1 MVDCCRQIRRIVEEA
16 PWGDSAHG
24 FLVVGGEGVLVDS
37 VDEVFRES
45 PPILVG
51 VTLTVLFVVAGL
63 AFRSLL
69 IPVRL
74 LATVVVTLVVTA
86 ALTVLL
92 YQLVLG
98 YDGAATLSPQTCR
111 SPTHLCLLCAV
122 LDRTVSA
129 ATFLLVLLYSSFALL
144 HAEAASSFCAQA
156 STGSFRS
163 ARRASP
169 SALPSTTTSS

>member
-69 IPVRL
+69 IPLRL

-111 SPTHLCLLCAV
+111 SPTRLCLLCAV

-129 ATFLLVLLYSSFALL
+129 AAAFLLVHSCTYSSTSSM
-144 HAEAASSFCAQA
+144 AEAASSAVRRHLLV
-156 STGSFRS
+156 RS
-163 ARRASP
+163 DLRGEPHRRP
-169 SALPSTTTSS
+169 YRRL

>member
-69 IPVRL
+69 IPLRL
-74 LATVVVTLVVTA
+74 LATVVVTLVATA

-98 YDGAATLSPQTCR
+98 YDGAATLSRQTCIR
-111 SPTHLCLLCAV
+111 STKVCAC
-122 LDRTVSA
+122 
-129 ATFLLVLLYSSFALL
+129 FAL
-144 HAEAASSFCAQA
+144 C
-156 STGSFRS
+156 STGPFPPPLSCSYSRTHHLRCFYG
-163 ARRASP
+163 
-169 SALPSTTTSS
+169 

>member
-1 MVDCCRQIRRIVEEA
+1 MFNCCRQIRRIVEEA

-69 IPVRL
+69 IPLRL
-74 LATVVVTLVVTA
+74 LATVVVTLVATA

-98 YDGAATLSPQTCR
+98 YDGATTLGLGHR
-111 SPTHLCLLCAV
+111 SV
-122 LDRTVSA
+122 LALRCDRPNRSRA
-129 ATFLLVLLYSSFALL
+129 SLLVHGCCFD
-144 HAEAASSFCAQA
+144 
-156 STGSFRS
+156 G
-163 ARRASP
+163 
-169 SALPSTTTSS
+169 

>member
-69 IPVRL
+69 IPLRL

-111 SPTHLCLLCAV
+111 SPTRLCLLCAV

-129 ATFLLVLLYSSFALL
+129 AAAFLLVHSYMYSSTSVASM
-144 HAEAASSFCAQA
+144 AEAASSAVRRHLLV
-156 STGSFRS
+156 RS
-163 ARRASP
+163 DLRGEPHRRP
-169 SALPSTTTSS
+169 YRRL